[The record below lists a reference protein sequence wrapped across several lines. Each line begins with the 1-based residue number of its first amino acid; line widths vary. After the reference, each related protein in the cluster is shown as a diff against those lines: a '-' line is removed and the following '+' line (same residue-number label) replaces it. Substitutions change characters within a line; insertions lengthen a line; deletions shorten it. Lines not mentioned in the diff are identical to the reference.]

1 MLEFM
6 LRRILVA
13 MPVLLLV
20 SLISALIME
29 MVPGDP
35 AVLLAGQSATDAE
48 LAQMREQLG
57 LNRPFLERL
66 IDWYLA
72 LARGD
77 LGVALG
83 LLVGTSETG
92 FVAARHQR
100 PPLRPHR

>member
-13 MPVLLLV
+13 LPVLLLV

-48 LAQMREQLG
+48 LAQLREQLG

-66 IDWYLA
+66 TDWYLA

-77 LGVALG
+77 LGDSILLNRPVTQAIAERVPVTLALAG
-83 LLVGTSETG
+83 SAL
-92 FVAARHQR
+92 
-100 PPLRPHR
+100 

>member
-48 LAQMREQLG
+48 LAQM
-57 LNRPFLERL
+57 P
-66 IDWYLA
+66 
-72 LARGD
+72 
-77 LGVALG
+77 V
-83 LLVGTSETG
+83 VM
-92 FVAARHQR
+92 H
-100 PPLRPHR
+100 